1 MRLFLTLIFS
11 FYFLVAGELKIATFN
26 VENLFDATIQGTEYS
41 DFKTNWNNAKFRAK
55 LKNIS
60 NVIKNLNADII
71 AIQEIENKG
80 VLNELA
86 KESGY
91 KYILFSKNLKAPVGV
106 GIMSKIPFYN
116 TTVKK
121 ITEVKTRD
129 ILKADFLFEGHK
141 FSVFTTHLLTF
152 KNGE

>member
-60 NVIKNLNADII
+60 NVIKDLNADII
-71 AIQEIENKG
+71 ALQEIENKG

-91 KYILFSKNLKAPVGV
+91 KLSLIH
-106 GIMSKIPFYN
+106 I
-116 TTVKK
+116 
-121 ITEVKTRD
+121 
-129 ILKADFLFEGHK
+129 
-141 FSVFTTHLLTF
+141 
-152 KNGE
+152 